1 MSKFTNTY
9 YVMDTE
15 ALGLALEQVQKAQD
29 QVVFV
34 EYGNAQLRDVNSSLN
49 NQIVNGNMLVDS
61 MNETI
66 AKLTAEKAALTAHAV
81 AREGKLFALEDENT
95 SLKDEN
101 AALKLELQQALLD
114 ERTVVVVPP
123 VQQQAPEPAD
133 DAFAVYVNTHRTLVA
148 VGVIMA
154 EHDSVLEELQDIQ
167 QDAAFLESDLKIEV
181 THELIE
187 REKDRRA
194 SEKVEQDR
202 KDEKAEMAV
211 KAQKK
216 ADEKAEM
223 AVKAQKKLD
232 KQLRA
237 QEEKLA
243 AQKKADEMAEKKKK
257 LDEERLKTRKEQ
269 EKARSA
275 TMKDRKEARA
285 KEAEENSVVAKAV
298 RRAVIA
304 AQAKTREEYSEAA
317 NAARRAVISA
327 QVQSIKESFDND
339 LLFASFGDSDHDE
352 SDE

>member
-1 MSKFTNTY
+1 MSGGTNTY

-34 EYGNAQLRDVNSSLN
+34 EYGNAQLRDANASLN
-49 NQIVNGNMLVDS
+49 NQLVNGNKLVDS
-61 MNETI
+61 IYETI
-66 AKLTAEKAALTAHAV
+66 TKLTAEKVALTAHAV

-101 AALKLELQQALLD
+101 AALKLELQQALLVD
-114 ERTVVVVPP
+114 ERTFVVAPP
-123 VQQQAPEPAD
+123 VQQLQAPEPAD
-133 DAFAVYVNTHRTLVA
+133 DPFAVYVNNTHRTLVA
-148 VGVIMA
+148 VGVIMG

-167 QDAAFLESDLKIEV
+167 QEAAFLESDLKIEV

-202 KDEKAEMAV
+202 KDENAEMAV

-216 ADEKAEM
+216 ADENAEM

-269 EKARSA
+269 VKARSA
-275 TMKDRKEARA
+275 IMKDRKEARA

-304 AQAKTREEYSEAA
+304 AQAKTREEYSEAT

-339 LLFASFGDSDHDE
+339 LLFASYHDDSDE
-352 SDE
+352 

>member
-1 MSKFTNTY
+1 MSGGTNTY

-34 EYGNAQLRDVNSSLN
+34 EYGNAQLRDANAYLN
-49 NQIVNGNMLVDS
+49 NQLVNGNKLVDS
-61 MNETI
+61 IYETI
-66 AKLTAEKAALTAHAV
+66 TKLTAEKVALTAHAV

-101 AALKLELQQALLD
+101 AALKLELQQALLVD
-114 ERTVVVVPP
+114 ERTFVVAPP
-123 VQQQAPEPAD
+123 VQQQQAPEPAD
-133 DAFAVYVNTHRTLVA
+133 DSFAVYVNTHRTLVA

-167 QDAAFLESDLKIEV
+167 QEAAFLESDLKIEV

-216 ADEKAEM
+216 ADENAEM

-232 KQLRA
+232 KQLRV

-275 TMKDRKEARA
+275 IMKDRKEARA

-304 AQAKTREEYSEAA
+304 GQAKMREEYSEAA
-317 NAARRAVISA
+317 NAARRAVIAA

-339 LLFASFGDSDHDE
+339 PLFASYHDDSDE
-352 SDE
+352 